1 MRVEPASDERN
12 SSSDWPP
19 VGQPRDTDRTLTV
32 SALSRL
38 HGSVDLQIGHCP
50 KDLNMRK
57 SFILGSMMAVTACNA
72 AAFAEVIFN
81 SIPDTLS
88 ANYTSQ
94 AYQAQQV
101 SEFGDRIS
109 FGGSARQLSSATV
122 TMSMWA
128 RYEEWNLGGVNY
140 GTGAYAGAGYTQRF
154 TFNIYNAG
162 TGSTPGSL
170 IGSVTQDKYIQYRP
184 TTWNLPSGSP
194 ASGIAQNITF
204 DLSGLVLAGGIT
216 LPESIVWGLA
226 FNTETYGASPT
237 GVTGP
242 YNQLNVCYNQS
253 SAWAPANGG
262 VTVGST
268 DLLTKFMNAATN
280 VHGQYGTYYS
290 PTTVGKF
297 SMAETGT
304 TPSGKA
310 LGAPMVS
317 FSAVPAP
324 GALALLGVAG
334 LVGGRRR
341 RA

>member
-1 MRVEPASDERN
+1 MRN
-12 SSSDWPP
+12 Y
-19 VGQPRDTDRTLTV
+19 L
-32 SALSRL
+32 
-38 HGSVDLQIGHCP
+38 
-50 KDLNMRK
+50 
-57 SFILGSMMAVTACNA
+57 ILGSMITVAVGNA
-72 AAFAEVIFN
+72 AASDEVIFN

-88 ANYTSQ
+88 TNYTSQ

-109 FGGSARQLSSATV
+109 FGGSARQLSSASV

-140 GTGAYAGAGYTQRF
+140 GTGAYAGDGYTQRF

-184 TTWNLPSGSP
+184 TVWNLPSGSP
-194 ASGIAQNITF
+194 ASGIAQTISF
-204 DLSGLVLAGGIT
+204 DLSGLNIT

-226 FNTETYGASPT
+226 FNTQTYGVSPT
-237 GVTGP
+237 GVNGP

-268 DLLTKFMNAATN
+268 DLLTKFINAAN
-280 VHGQYGTYYS
+280 NLNDQYGSYYS
-290 PTTVGKF
+290 PSTVGKF

-304 TPSGKA
+304 TLSGKA
-310 LGAPMVS
+310 LNAPMVS

-334 LVGGRRR
+334 LAGGRRR

>member
-1 MRVEPASDERN
+1 MRN
-12 SSSDWPP
+12 
-19 VGQPRDTDRTLTV
+19 
-32 SALSRL
+32 
-38 HGSVDLQIGHCP
+38 
-50 KDLNMRK
+50 
-57 SFILGSMMAVTACNA
+57 SFILGSIMAVTACNA

-81 SIPDTLS
+81 SIPGTLA

-94 AYQAQQV
+94 PYQAQQV
-101 SEFGDRIS
+101 SEFGDRVS
-109 FGGSARQLSSATV
+109 FGGSARQLSSASV

-128 RYEEWNLGGVNY
+128 RYADWNTGGQYY
-140 GTGAYAGAGYTQRF
+140 GTGAYAGAGYTQSF
-154 TFNIYNAG
+154 TFKIYNAG

-184 TTWNLPSGSP
+184 TVW
-194 ASGIAQNITF
+194 ASANGIAQNITF
-204 DLSGLVLAGGIT
+204 DLSGLAIT

-237 GVTGP
+237 GANGP

-253 SAWAPANGG
+253 SSYAPTNGG

-268 DLLTKFMNAATN
+268 DLLTKFINAAN
-280 VHGQYGTYYS
+280 NLNGQYGSYYS
-290 PTTVGKF
+290 PSTVGTF

-304 TPSGKA
+304 TLSGKA
-310 LGAPMVS
+310 LNAPMVS

-334 LVGGRRR
+334 LAGGRRR

>member
-1 MRVEPASDERN
+1 MRN
-12 SSSDWPP
+12 
-19 VGQPRDTDRTLTV
+19 
-32 SALSRL
+32 
-38 HGSVDLQIGHCP
+38 
-50 KDLNMRK
+50 

-81 SIPDTLS
+81 SIPGTLA

-94 AYQAQQV
+94 PYQAQQV

-109 FGGSARQLSSATV
+109 FGGSARQLSSASV
-122 TMSMWA
+122 TMSMWG
-128 RYEEWNLGGVNY
+128 RYEDWNVGGQYY
-140 GTGAYAGAGYTQRF
+140 GTGAYAGAGYTQSF

-184 TTWNLPSGSP
+184 TVW
-194 ASGIAQNITF
+194 ASANGIAQTISF
-204 DLSGLVLAGGIT
+204 DLSGLGIT

-226 FNTETYGASPT
+226 FNTQTYGASPT
-237 GVTGP
+237 GANGP

-253 SAWAPANGG
+253 SSYAPANGG

-268 DLLTKFMNAATN
+268 DLLTKFINAANN
-280 VHGQYGTYYS
+280 VNGQYGSYYS
-290 PTTVGKF
+290 PSTVGTF

-304 TPSGKA
+304 TLSGKA
-310 LGAPMVS
+310 LNAPMAS

-324 GALALLGVAG
+324 GAAALIGLAG
-334 LVGGRRR
+334 LVATRRR
-341 RA
+341 RN

>member
-1 MRVEPASDERN
+1 
-12 SSSDWPP
+12 
-19 VGQPRDTDRTLTV
+19 
-32 SALSRL
+32 
-38 HGSVDLQIGHCP
+38 VDLQIGHCP

-81 SIPDTLS
+81 SIPAGTLA

-94 AYQAQQV
+94 PYQAQQV

-109 FGGSARQLSSATV
+109 FGGSARQLSSASV

-128 RYEEWNLGGVNY
+128 RYVDWQPGGQYY
-140 GTGAYAGAGYTQRF
+140 GTGAYAGAGYTQSF
-154 TFNIYNAG
+154 TFNIYAAG
-162 TGSTPGSL
+162 TGSNPGAL
-170 IGSVTQDKYIQYRP
+170 LGTVTQDKYIQYRP
-184 TTWNLPSGSP
+184 TVW
-194 ASGIAQNITF
+194 ASANGIAQTISF
-204 DLSGLVLAGGIT
+204 DLSGLGIT

-237 GVTGP
+237 GANGP

-253 SAWAPANGG
+253 SSYAPANGG

-268 DLLTKFMNAATN
+268 DLSTKFINATN
-280 VHGQYGTYYS
+280 NNSGQYGGLGTIG
-290 PTTVGKF
+290 TF
-297 SMAETGT
+297 STGLTGT
-304 TPSGKA
+304 SSGGTPY
-310 LGAPMVS
+310 GAPMVS

-334 LVGGRRR
+334 LAGGRRR

>member
-1 MRVEPASDERN
+1 
-12 SSSDWPP
+12 
-19 VGQPRDTDRTLTV
+19 
-32 SALSRL
+32 
-38 HGSVDLQIGHCP
+38 VDLQIGHCP
-50 KDLNMRK
+50 KDLNMRN
-57 SFILGSMMAVTACNA
+57 SFILGSIMAVTACNA

-81 SIPDTLS
+81 SIPGTLA

-94 AYQAQQV
+94 PYQSQQV

-109 FGGSARQLSSATV
+109 FGGSARQLSAASV
-122 TMSMWA
+122 TMSMWG
-128 RYEEWNLGGVNY
+128 RYEDWNVGGQYY
-140 GTGAYAGAGYTQRF
+140 GTGAYAGDGYTQRF

-170 IGSVTQDKYIQYRP
+170 IGSVTQDKYIQYKP
-184 TTWNLPSGSP
+184 TVWNLPSGSP
-194 ASGIAQNITF
+194 ASGIAQTISF

-226 FNTETYGASPT
+226 FNTQTYGVSPT
-237 GVTGP
+237 GVNGP

-253 SAWAPANGG
+253 SSYAPTNGG

-268 DLLTKFMNAATN
+268 DLLTKFINAANN
-280 VHGQYGTYYS
+280 VNGQYGSYYS
-290 PTTVGKF
+290 LATVGTF

-304 TPSGKA
+304 TLSGKA
-310 LGAPMVS
+310 LNAPMVS

-334 LVGGRRR
+334 LIGARRR

>member
-1 MRVEPASDERN
+1 
-12 SSSDWPP
+12 
-19 VGQPRDTDRTLTV
+19 
-32 SALSRL
+32 
-38 HGSVDLQIGHCP
+38 
-50 KDLNMRK
+50 MRK

-72 AAFAEVIFN
+72 AAFAEVIYN
-81 SIPDTLS
+81 SIPAGTLA

-94 AYQAQQV
+94 AYQAQQT
-101 SEFGDRIS
+101 SEFGDRVG
-109 FGGSARQLSSATV
+109 FGGSARQLTAASI

-128 RYEEWNLGGVNY
+128 RYEDWNTGGQYY
-140 GTGAYAGAGYTQRF
+140 GTGAYAGAGYTQSF

-184 TTWNLPSGSP
+184 TVW
-194 ASGIAQNITF
+194 ASANGIAQNITF
-204 DLSGLVLAGGIT
+204 DLSGLGIT

-280 VHGQYGTYYS
+280 VNGQYGTYYS

>member
-1 MRVEPASDERN
+1 MATHGACPGSLAMRN
-12 SSSDWPP
+12 
-19 VGQPRDTDRTLTV
+19 
-32 SALSRL
+32 
-38 HGSVDLQIGHCP
+38 
-50 KDLNMRK
+50 
-57 SFILGSMMAVTACNA
+57 SFILGSMMVVTACNA
-72 AAFAEVIFN
+72 AAFAEVIYN
-81 SIPDTLS
+81 SIPATLA

-94 AYQAQQV
+94 PYQAQQV
-101 SEFGDRIS
+101 SEFGDRVS
-109 FGGSARQLSSATV
+109 FGGSARQLSSASV
-122 TMSMWA
+122 TMSMWG
-128 RYEEWNLGGVNY
+128 RYEDWNVGGQYY
-140 GTGAYAGAGYTQRF
+140 GTGAYAGAGYTQSF

-184 TTWNLPSGSP
+184 TVW
-194 ASGIAQNITF
+194 ASANGIAQNITF
-204 DLSGLVLAGGIT
+204 DLSGLGIT

-226 FNTETYGASPT
+226 FNTQSYGASPT
-237 GVTGP
+237 GANGP

-280 VHGQYGTYYS
+280 VNGQYGTYYS
-290 PTTVGKF
+290 PTTVGTF

>member
-1 MRVEPASDERN
+1 MRN
-12 SSSDWPP
+12 
-19 VGQPRDTDRTLTV
+19 
-32 SALSRL
+32 
-38 HGSVDLQIGHCP
+38 
-50 KDLNMRK
+50 

-72 AAFAEVIFN
+72 AAFAEVIYN
-81 SIPDTLS
+81 SIPAGTLA

-94 AYQAQQV
+94 PYQAQQV

-109 FGGSARQLSSATV
+109 FGGSARQLSSASV

-128 RYEEWNLGGVNY
+128 RYDDWNPGGQYY
-140 GTGAYAGAGYTQRF
+140 GTGAYAGAGYTQSF

-184 TTWNLPSGSP
+184 TVW
-194 ASGIAQNITF
+194 ASANGIAQTISF
-204 DLSGLVLAGGIT
+204 DLSGLGIT

-226 FNTETYGASPT
+226 FNTQSYGYPAT
-237 GVTGP
+237 GAVGP
-242 YNQLNVCYNQS
+242 YNMLNVCFNQS
-253 SAWAPANGG
+253 SAWAPADGG

-268 DLLTKFMNAATN
+268 DLLTKFINSTN
-280 VHGQYGTYYS
+280 PAQYGS
-290 PTTVGKF
+290 LGTVGTF
-297 SMAETGT
+297 SLAETGT
-304 TPSGKA
+304 TGSGKA
-310 LGAPMVS
+310 LNAPMVS

>member
-1 MRVEPASDERN
+1 
-12 SSSDWPP
+12 
-19 VGQPRDTDRTLTV
+19 
-32 SALSRL
+32 
-38 HGSVDLQIGHCP
+38 VDLQIGHCP
-50 KDLNMRK
+50 KDLNMRN
-57 SFILGSMMAVTACNA
+57 SFILGSIMAVTACNA

-88 ANYTSQ
+88 TNYTSQ

-109 FGGSARQLSSATV
+109 FGGSARQLSSASV

-140 GTGAYAGAGYTQRF
+140 GTGAYAGDGYTQRF

-170 IGSVTQDKYIQYRP
+170 IGSVTQDRYIQYRP
-184 TTWNLPSGSP
+184 TVWNLPSGSP
-194 ASGIAQNITF
+194 ASGIAQTISF
-204 DLSGLVLAGGIT
+204 DLSGLNIT

-226 FNTETYGASPT
+226 FNTQTYGVSPT
-237 GVTGP
+237 VVNGP

-268 DLLTKFMNAATN
+268 DLLTKFINAAN
-280 VHGQYGTYYS
+280 DLNGQYGSYYS
-290 PTTVGKF
+290 PSTVGTF

-304 TPSGKA
+304 TLSGKA
-310 LGAPMVS
+310 LNAPMVS

-334 LVGGRRR
+334 LAGGRRR